1 MLKKLAA
8 KLNPFAVKPAPP
20 APSDEPE
27 VDTHPHSFGCACKLC
42 VDHTDKLTRARLK
55 RQGA

>member
-20 APSDEPE
+20 APNDEPPAP
-27 VDTHPHSFGCACKLC
+27 VHAHSFSCPCADC
-42 VDHTDKLTRARLK
+42 DARTARLTLERLK